1 MGFSLKH
8 ITKGLGHGVTGVFGG
23 GGFNEIGRFGE
34 AQGLI
39 NGKYGANFW
48 DLLDLTGSKAR
59 EYNSAEAAAQ
69 RNWEEQMSNTAHQ
82 REVADLKAAGLNPIL
97 SAGASGASTP
107 SGASATGPDKG
118 SLGDLAAIVGTIV
131 NMKNANTAKQQAD
144 TQQELA
150 ENTKKQTDAT
160 IKKILNDI
168 KTTNINTAAGI
179 QETYARTNKLIA
191 ETVARIQQTQGNT
204 ELGLT
209 DNDTGVTRQSARIVH
224 NIQKNGEQNIK
235 QLWKNTPQYQMYKY
249 HKKGIQKAYNWY
261 KNQVKQRG

>member
-1 MGFSLKH
+1 MGFSLKSAIKG
-8 ITKGLGHGVTGVFGG
+8 ITGG
-23 GGFNEIGRFGE
+23 GGGGRLLRGIGLGGSNMFG
-34 AQGLI
+34 
-39 NGKYGANFW
+39 GKYGANI
-48 DLLDLTGSKAR
+48 DDPLDLSGAKAR

-131 NMKNANTAKQQAD
+131 NMKNANTARQQAE

-168 KTTNINTAAGI
+168 RTTNINTAAGI

-191 ETVARIQQTQGNT
+191 ETAARIQQTQGNT

-224 NIQKNGEQNIK
+224 NIKNNGEENLK
-235 QLWKNTPQYQMYKY
+235 ELWKNTPQYQIYKY
-249 HKKGIQKAYNWY
+249 HKKAYNWY
-261 KNQVKQRG
+261 KNKIKKRG